1 MIWAAKRARQD
12 RRRCS
17 RWARGLYTPDRT
29 PVLICVIVAL
39 VALCTV
45 LAIKVA
51 SAEVKPEDVR
61 VGMTL
66 IVDVREGSVLNGRAR
81 PSVSSIKE
89 CRFYPGETLT
99 ATGETRKAWIEIV
112 GGETG
117 TVWVHG
123 KYVNA
128 TEAQKS
134 AR

>member
-1 MIWAAKRARQD
+1 M
-12 RRRCS
+12 
-17 RWARGLYTPDRT
+17 
-29 PVLICVIVAL
+29 IVAL

-66 IVDVREGSVLNGRAR
+66 IEDEREGSVLNGRAR

-99 ATGETRKAWIEIV
+99 ATGETRKAWVEVV

-117 TVWVHG
+117 TVWVHE
-123 KYVNA
+123 KYVRLPESA
-128 TEAQKS
+128 PKDGAKTAQES